1 MLPTTRAVEYSYT
14 CVHEPLC
21 GLPTGFSNSWQTWF
35 GSPARLGVGLG
46 RTVKFTVVAT
56 LQADGSDACVAVAV
70 SDLLPATPRAVNV
83 VLRPEAAESVTP
95 PVVDQL

>member
-1 MLPTTRAVEYSYT
+1 MLPATRVVEYSYT

-21 GLPTGFSNSWQTWF
+21 GLPIGSVSSWQTF
-35 GSPARLGVGLG
+35 VAPEMTGVGLG

-56 LQADGSDACVAVAV
+56 LHADGSDACVAVAV
-70 SDLLPATPRAVNV
+70 SDLLPAPPRAVNV
-83 VLRPEAAESVTP
+83 VLRPVAAESVTP